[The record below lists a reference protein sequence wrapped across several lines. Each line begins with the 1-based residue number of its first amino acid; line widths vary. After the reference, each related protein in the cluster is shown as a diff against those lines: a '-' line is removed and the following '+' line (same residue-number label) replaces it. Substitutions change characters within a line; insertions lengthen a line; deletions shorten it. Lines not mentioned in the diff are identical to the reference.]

1 MASGRGRGRPSTW
14 TPELDEAIRA
24 AAALGWRWALV
35 ERAVGRPAAALA
47 KRASRLGVA
56 KITRRLPGETK
67 AEYARWA
74 QRRYNGR
81 TGNLHGDN
89 PLAEY
94 AVAFG
99 LPEAEYAKRCLR
111 YCRAVQA
118 IPGGR
123 PDDVALKIAGA

>member
-1 MASGRGRGRPSTW
+1 MAHGERQGQGQAVHVDAGARRGDPR
-14 TPELDEAIRA
+14 

-99 LPEAEYAKRCLR
+99 LPRRSTRSGACATAARCRR
-111 YCRAVQA
+111 YPAA
-118 IPGGR
+118 GR
-123 PDDVALKIAGA
+123 MTWP